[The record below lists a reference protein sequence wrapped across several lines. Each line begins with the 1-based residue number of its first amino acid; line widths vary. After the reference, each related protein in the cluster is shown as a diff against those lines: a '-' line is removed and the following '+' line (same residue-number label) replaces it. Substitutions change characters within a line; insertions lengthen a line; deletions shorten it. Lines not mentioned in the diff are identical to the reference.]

1 MDYPPNTVESSKLGC
16 LMAAEERFLKIVK
29 IVYCRSGFES
39 FPGNDGLKGRHVMR
53 TVVMGIVVLLSTALL
68 HVPAVAGPIHDA
80 AKAGEAE
87 QVERLIAAGAAVD
100 EKDGFDKTALHLAA
114 ENGRTGVARILVAKG
129 ADVNAKDFQNSTPLL
144 WAASEGYDEIVELL
158 IGSGADVNQKDS
170 EGTRPLDDAVRRGRK
185 AIVEMLISAGA
196 KCGTNH
202 NYSMVCN
209 RDVGQN

>member
-1 MDYPPNTVESSKLGC
+1 MDYSPNTVESSKLGC
-16 LMAAEERFLKIVK
+16 LMAAEERFFKIVK
-29 IVYCRSGFES
+29 IVYCRRGFES
-39 FPGNDGLKGRHVMR
+39 YQGNDGLKGRHVMR

-87 QVERLIAAGAAVD
+87 QVEGLIAAGAAVD
-100 EKDGFDKTALHLAA
+100 EKDVFDKTALHFAA

-129 ADVNAKDFQNSTPLL
+129 ADVNAKDFQNSTPLF
-144 WAASEGYDEIVELL
+144 AASQGYDEIVELL
-158 IGSGADVNQKDS
+158 IGSGADVNQKDTVGS
-170 EGTRPLDDAVRRGRK
+170 RPLDDAVRRGHK